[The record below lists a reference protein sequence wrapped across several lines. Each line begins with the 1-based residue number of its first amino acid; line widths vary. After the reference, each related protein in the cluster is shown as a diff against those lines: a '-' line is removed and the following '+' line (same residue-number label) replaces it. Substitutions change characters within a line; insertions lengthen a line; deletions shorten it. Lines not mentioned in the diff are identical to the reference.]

1 MDIDLVFW
9 KAVLPV
15 GRART
20 CGGRLSSAACVT
32 PETLPPDRNP
42 PLARPKY
49 NLADA
54 GMFMF
59 SPKWLWFFY
68 TAVKCI

>member
-1 MDIDLVFW
+1 MDGQGL
-9 KAVLPV
+9 AVEGSPALP
-15 GRART
+15 
-20 CGGRLSSAACVT
+20 CVT